1 MTQHVNLCLVLHN
14 HQPIGNFDGV
24 IEQAYQD
31 SYLPFLDVFEEY
43 EWLKLSLHTS
53 GPLMLWLEENHPE
66 YIERLK
72 LLVAAARIE
81 IIGGPFYEP
90 ILPMLPSRD
99 RVGQIRAYT
108 DHLNNLFNTNVQG
121 MWMPE
126 RVWESA
132 LTKDI
137 ARAGMEFTLLDDFH
151 FKAAGWQEHDLF
163 GGYLTEEDGNLV
175 QVFPGSERLRYL
187 IPFADPQETIDF
199 AKQVAQQHPGAV
211 LVFGDDGEKFGTWPN
226 TRKHVYEDGWLRN
239 FFNALTANREWL
251 HTSRLGSVASE
262 KQPLGKIYLPDCSY
276 REMTE
281 WAMPAGQQ
289 ELYDDVT
296 HELQNHGRWPD
307 LSKFVR
313 GGNWRNFKVRYTE
326 ANEMY
331 TRMMQVSN
339 RLESVRRSCG
349 DGELLGEI
357 EDHLY
362 RGQCNCSYWHG
373 AFGGIYLPHLR
384 NAVYR
389 EIIAADNK
397 LDYLEHGRGE
407 WVQAT
412 TDDFNFDRQSEVKLA
427 NDQFVALVAPSQG
440 GMLYELDVRKA
451 QHNLLATIQR
461 RPESYHQKVLGRA
474 GKSSDEVS
482 SIHDMVVCKQE
493 DLDQRIQYDAFPRKS
508 FLEHFFDN
516 DATLTDTASGAA
528 HERGDFVAQPF
539 EAKLRRSPS
548 SVQLQLSR
556 EGNAWGIP
564 IRLTKAL
571 TIEAGSP
578 LIQIAYQI
586 EGLPRDR
593 QLHLATEWNFA
604 GMPSGADDRYFYS
617 ADGTNLGHLG
627 TQLDLKEVQHIGLI
641 DQWQGIDVLIGID
654 RPSSIWTFPVETVS
668 QSEGGFELV
677 HQSVCVMPH
686 WLIQGDAQG
695 KWSAQMQIR
704 IASGKQPCVIAEQVL
719 QSTVFAGGMI
729 TTPA

>member
-1 MTQHVNLCLVLHN
+1 MTHQVSLCLVLHN

-43 EWLKLSLHTS
+43 ESLKLSLHTS

-72 LLVAAARIE
+72 LLVAASRIE
-81 IIGGPFYEP
+81 ILGGPFYEP

-108 DHLNNLFNTNVQG
+108 DHLNNLFNTNVHG

-132 LTKDI
+132 LAKDI
-137 ARAGMEFTLLDDFH
+137 ARAGIEFTLLDDFH
-151 FKAAGWQEHDLF
+151 FKAAGWQEQDLF
-163 GGYLTEEDGNLV
+163 GGYLTEEDGSLL

-187 IPFADPQETIDF
+187 LPFADPQDTIQF
-199 AKQVAQQHPGAV
+199 AKQVSEQEPGAV

-226 TRKHVYEDGWLRN
+226 TKQHVYEDGWLRN

-251 HTSRLGSVASE
+251 RTCRLGTIAQE
-262 KQPLGKIYLPDCSY
+262 KEPLGKIYLPDCSY

-281 WAMPAGQQ
+281 WAMPTAQQ

-296 HELQNHGRWPD
+296 HSLQNHERWPD
-307 LSKFVR
+307 VSRFVR

-339 RLESVRRSCG
+339 RLEAARKTCG

-384 NAVYR
+384 NAVYK
-389 EIIAADNK
+389 ELIAADNK

-412 TDDFNFDRQSEVKLA
+412 SEDYNFDRQTEVKLA
-427 NDQFVALVAPSQG
+427 NEQFVALVAPSQG

-461 RPESYHQKVLGRA
+461 RPEPYHRKVIQGA
-474 GKSSDEVS
+474 EQSQSDVS
-482 SIHDMVVCKQE
+482 SIHDMVICKQE
-493 DLDQRIQYDAFPRKS
+493 GLDQRIQYDQFPRKS
-508 FLEHFFDN
+508 FLEHFYDN
-516 DATLTDTASGAA
+516 DTSLSSIASGEAM
-528 HERGDFVAQPF
+528 ERGDFVAQPF
-539 EAKLRRSPS
+539 EAKLRRSSS

-564 IRLTKAL
+564 IRLAKAI

-578 LIQIAYQI
+578 LIQIMYLI

-593 QLHLATEWNFA
+593 QLHLASEWNFA
-604 GMPSGADDRYFYS
+604 GMPAGADDRYFYS
-617 ADGTNLGHLG
+617 ADGQNLGHLG
-627 TQLDLKEVQHIGLI
+627 TQLDLKETQHIGLI

-654 RPSSIWTFPVETVS
+654 RPTSIWTFPVETVS

-686 WLIQGDAQG
+686 WLVQGDAEG
-695 KWSAQMQIR
+695 KWSTQMQIR
-704 IASGKQPCVIAEQVL
+704 ISNATQPCVIAEQIL
-719 QSTVFAGGMI
+719 QSTVFSSGMV
-729 TTPA
+729 TSPV